1 MTSRSQAEKDLL
13 EALAR
18 LLRGEPT
25 HPDLIAS
32 ASQGKLKISP
42 ASVAKEARRS
52 RTLIGMEN
60 CQYPDIRR
68 KVLASKEQT
77 PLQMRRSAALQSLRS
92 EVRRLE
98 TIIKIKDTALATI
111 MLQVASLERRL
122 ERYEPLDAKVASI
135 PQRKE
140 SSRTRR

>member
-1 MTSRSQAEKDLL
+1 VNSSSQVEKDLL

-18 LLRGEPT
+18 LSRGEPT
-25 HPDLIAS
+25 HPELVAS
-32 ASQGKLKISP
+32 ASEGKLKISP

-77 PLQMRRSAALQSLRS
+77 PLQMRRSAALQALRS

-98 TIIKIKDTALATI
+98 AVIKVKDTALATV
-111 MLQVASLERRL
+111 MLRVASLERRI

-135 PQRKE
+135 GQRKE
-140 SSRTRR
+140 SSRSRE

>member
-1 MTSRSQAEKDLL
+1 MTSKSQAEKDLL

-32 ASQGKLKISP
+32 ASEGKLKISP

-77 PLQMRRSAALQSLRS
+77 PLQMRRTAALQSLRS